1 MDDSEHKRE
10 EIVNKVKDFFKSDSA
25 DSESSDEFN
34 KKREELIKTFKEKKE
49 WIIYILL
56 AAIIWFGSW
65 IRLQNLSRLKDVTT
79 GKYIPLALDP
89 HLFLKYAK
97 YIVEHG
103 SLYAHDATRFV
114 PEGISTVKY
123 VFMSSFIAYVYKIM
137 HFFNPNVTIEY
148 ADVVYPVIC
157 FAIAMFFFFLLT
169 RRLFDVKVALLST
182 LFLSI
187 VPAFLHRTMA
197 GFSDH
202 EALGV
207 MLMFMAMYFYV
218 VGWQQ
223 KSTKKSILFG
233 ALAGLFTG
241 FMGLSWGG
249 WKFLLLIIGIFTLIE
264 FFFSKIKDKDVYQY
278 TAWVVAFIIPITLW
292 IPMFS
297 LKELL
302 SSFTTSVAF
311 LVLFVLL
318 VDLFVFKRD
327 YFKLKHKFKGKVPLS
342 VVSFVVSIVL
352 GLILISAT
360 IGPSALNEKVTEI
373 GNNLLHPLGNDR
385 WELTVAEQHQPYF
398 MTWVAQ
404 FGPNWFN
411 IPLYLTLF
419 MIGSVILFYN
429 MVAKNKQKMKLT
441 AVYILFL
448 LAFTMSRHSPNSLF
462 NGVNTISKTVYLGS
476 LVAFTLLGIYFYFNS
491 FYKNKEEYNKI
502 LSWDKKFIFIL
513 VWFLIMVVAARGAAR
528 LMFIF
533 APITALMASYAVVN
547 IAEMIYKIK
556 NKTIVWVTGIVLLL
570 ILVNPFSFP
579 ADGIINSFSKTTIN
593 QAKYSGPSYNQ
604 QWQMTG
610 KWVRVNLPEDAVFG
624 HWWDYGYWVQSG
636 FERSTVLD
644 GTNKNRFWNYLMG
657 RYGLTGQN
665 QIESL
670 EFLKAHETTHF
681 LIVSEEIGKYTAYSS
696 IGSDKDY
703 DRYSWITTFS
713 LNEGATQETRNM
725 TMLTFQGS
733 YVLDDDFVYQGK
745 AFPKQ
750 GSGIGAIF
758 VPIKELYDLNG
769 TAVIGLE
776 FGQPT
781 AALMH
786 NGQRTDVPLGCIYFN
801 GQMKKFDQSGLK
813 GCLRIIP
820 TLNDN
825 GQLKN
830 PLGAGLFVSNEGVN
844 ALWTNLYLFD
854 QNNPDY
860 DTSAFKMVYGE
871 DGTFAPLSLYQ
882 GRVIGP
888 QKIWEI
894 NYPAGFTVSE
904 EKLKYY
910 NGPNSNLPDYFFDV
924 N

>member
-1 MDDSEHKRE
+1 ME
-10 EIVNKVKDFFKSDSA
+10 ED
-25 DSESSDEFN
+25 
-34 KKREELIKTFKEKKE
+34 KKREEVINKVKNFFKSETVDEGSSKELEKKREDLIKTIKEKKE
-49 WIIYILL
+49 WFTYIFLGI
-56 AAIIWFGSW
+56 IIWFGSW
-65 IRLQNLSRLKDVTT
+65 MRLQNLNMLKDVTT

-123 VFMSSFIAYVYKIM
+123 VFMSSFIAYLYKIM
-137 HFFNPNVTIEY
+137 HFFNPSVTVEY

-157 FAIAMFFFFLLT
+157 FAVAMFFFFLLV
-169 RRLFDVKVALLST
+169 RRLFEVKVAILST
-182 LFLSI
+182 LFLTI

-223 KSTKKSILFG
+223 KETKKSVLFG

-241 FMGLSWGG
+241 LMGLTWGG
-249 WKFLLLIIGIFTLIE
+249 WKFLLLIIGGFTLVE
-264 FFFSKIKDKDVYQY
+264 FFFAKIKNKDVYQY
-278 TAWVVAFIIPITLW
+278 SAWVVAFVIPITLW
-292 IPMFS
+292 IPMFNI
-297 LKELL
+297 KELL

-318 VDLFVFKRD
+318 VDLFLFKKD
-327 YFKLKHKFKGKVPLS
+327 IFKFKQKIKGKVPVS
-342 VVSFVVSIVL
+342 VASFVISVVL
-352 GLILISAT
+352 GLILITAS
-360 IGPSALNEKVTEI
+360 IGSTALVEKVDEI
-373 GNNLLHPLGNDR
+373 SDNLLHPLGNDR

-398 MTWVAQ
+398 TTWVGQ

-411 IPLYLTLF
+411 LPLYLTLF
-419 MIGSVILFYN
+419 MVGSIILFYN
-429 MVAKNKQKMKLT
+429 MVGRNKIKIKLT
-441 AVYILFL
+441 AVYVLFL

-476 LVAFTLLGIYFYFNS
+476 LAAFILLGVYFYFSSYYN
-491 FYKNKEEYNKI
+491 NKEEYNKI
-502 LSWDKKFIFIL
+502 RSWDKKYIFVLI
-513 VWFLIMVVAARGAAR
+513 WFLIMVVAARGASR

-547 IAEMIYKIK
+547 IAEMIYKLK
-556 NKTIVWVTGIVLLL
+556 NKTLVIVLGVILL
-570 ILVNPFSFP
+570 LVLVNPFTIP
-579 ADGIINSFSKTTIN
+579 GHGVINSFSKATMN
-593 QAKYSGPSYNQ
+593 QAKYSGPGYNQ

-610 KWVRVNLPEDAVFG
+610 KWARENLPEDAVFG

-636 FERSTVLD
+636 FERATVLD

-657 RYGLTGQN
+657 RNGLTAQSQN
-665 QIESL
+665 EAL
-670 EFLKAHETTHF
+670 EFLKAHKTTHF
-681 LIVSEEIGKYTAYSS
+681 LIVAAEIGKYTAYSS
-696 IGSDKDY
+696 IGSNEDY

-725 TMLTFQGS
+725 TMMTYQGS
-733 YVLDDDFVYQGK
+733 YVLDDDFVYEGK
-745 AFPKQ
+745 AFPAK

-758 VPIKELYDLNG
+758 VPMKQIKDENG
-769 TAVIGLE
+769 ALTNME
-776 FGQPT
+776 FGQPHV
-781 AALMH
+781 ALM
-786 NGQRTDVPLGCIYFN
+786 NKGQRTDVPLECIYFN
-801 GQMKKFDQSGLK
+801 GQMQKFSQPGLK
-813 GCLRIIP
+813 GCLRMIP
-820 TLNDN
+820 TLQDN

-830 PLGAGLFVSNEGVN
+830 IMGAGLYVSEEGMN
-844 ALWTNLYLFD
+844 ALWPNLYLFE
-854 QNNPDY
+854 QNNPAY
-860 DTSAFKMVYGE
+860 DTSAFKMVYGD
-871 DGTFAPLSLYQ
+871 DGTYAPISLHR

-894 NYPAGFTVSE
+894 NYPAGFTLDP
-904 EKLKYY
+904 EKEAYY
-910 NGPNSNLPDYFFDV
+910 NGPNSNLPDYFYDV